1 MNETGSGADELTIR
15 GLLSLKVYERPDESR
30 MEKNMQNIM
39 RRVRQEN
46 NLPGFLLFPEQG
58 FSWAFAQPRY
68 GVAALFL
75 IFFALHLINRP
86 MPSTPAGASPR
97 MLNPPLEQE
106 IAAMSSLTN
115 RTDRPALPGMP
126 QRALYRPPAQGDTRS
141 VLTSFSDP

>member
-1 MNETGSGADELTIR
+1 MKETGSGANELTIR

-46 NLPGFLLFPEQG
+46 NLPAFLLFPEQG

-75 IFFALHLINRP
+75 LFFTLHLVNRP
-86 MPSTPAGASPR
+86 VPTSPGSSPSLINS
-97 MLNPPLEQE
+97 PLEQE
-106 IAAMSSLTN
+106 IAVMGALTN
-115 RTDRPALPGMP
+115 RTERPAIPGMP
-126 QRALYRPPAQGDTRS
+126 QRALYRPPVQGDVRS
-141 VLTSFSDP
+141 VLTSFSEP